1 MTQSGAR
8 SPVPAAGSH
17 TSTPQ
22 WQTFEVRM
30 RRRRAERCLMRA
42 DVAFSAGFLEDARA
56 ATDEAKELDPAWT
69 AVAEMEERLA
79 AGVTLPDLILRTEPV
94 EVELTQNHAQKSG
107 HGFLLTVALTL
118 ASVVLVAV
126 AALGWRAG
134 AYSLGLAPAS
144 SRAAATLAADPVV
157 DAELEPALP
166 APVVPAP
173 VPPAPAEP
181 VAVSTSGLSEPAA
194 TKAPAVAGTGVKP
207 PSAAATYVAPP
218 GELARDA
225 RPAATNVIP
234 PPVVNEPNVRSPQDD
249 PVAAFK
255 PPVVET
261 APLAAALPSSPA
273 IPVSTPEPAAPN
285 PSLTPEAIAAV
296 DARSAVRATLARYEA
311 AYSALNV
318 SAARAVWPA
327 VDERAL
333 ARAFDGLSSQRVALD
348 RCDVSVAGGTAKAI
362 CSGSAEW
369 TPKVGGGQR
378 RQNRRWAFELAN
390 ASGTWQIVRADAR

>member
-1 MTQSGAR
+1 
-8 SPVPAAGSH
+8 
-17 TSTPQ
+17 
-22 WQTFEVRM
+22 
-30 RRRRAERCLMRA
+30 MRA

-56 ATDEAKELDPAWT
+56 ATDEAKELDPSWT

-94 EVELTQNHAQKSG
+94 EVELTQNHAQKGG
-107 HGFLLTVALTL
+107 HGFLLTVALAL

-194 TKAPAVAGTGVKP
+194 TKAPAVPGTDVKP

-225 RPAATNVIP
+225 RPAATSVIP
-234 PPVVNEPNVRSPQDD
+234 PPVLNEPNVRSPQDD
-249 PVAAFK
+249 PVAAFR
-255 PPVVET
+255 PPVVEA

-273 IPVSTPEPAAPN
+273 IPVSAPEPAAPN
-285 PSLTPEAIAAV
+285 PTAPNPTLSPEAIAAV
-296 DARSAVRATLARYEA
+296 DARSAVRAALARYEA
-311 AYSALNV
+311 AYTGLNA

-333 ARAFDGLSSQRVALD
+333 ARAFDGLSSQRVELD
-348 RCDVSVAGGTAKAI
+348 RCDVTITGVTAHAL

-390 ASGTWQIVRADAR
+390 ASGAWQIVRADAK